1 MKIEMGESLFYSWLR
16 HEEELERLM
25 KLVDGHFHTQ
35 YRYSIFKQNS
45 SLVQIISRES
55 ATFGGS
61 KAIRNRGAAEL

>member
-16 HEEELERLM
+16 HEEGLERLM

-45 SLVQIISRES
+45 SLVQIIQQGECDLRWIKSHQE
-55 ATFGGS
+55 
-61 KAIRNRGAAEL
+61 